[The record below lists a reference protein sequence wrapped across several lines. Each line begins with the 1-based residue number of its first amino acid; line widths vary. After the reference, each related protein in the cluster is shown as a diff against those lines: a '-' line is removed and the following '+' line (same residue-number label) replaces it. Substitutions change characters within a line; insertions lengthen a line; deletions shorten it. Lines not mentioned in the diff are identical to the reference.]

1 LPAAVAGAREA
12 RSPSHPDDE
21 LLRLG
26 AEFDRLYA
34 AIAPLTAKSQRLDEI
49 FNLVYPGGIPSGSFD
64 KWAKFRVDCG
74 LGAAI
79 HAENTAE
86 DLAIA
91 VVRQINKTPARTF
104 AGLAVKARAL
114 RFDTGFDNKSNV
126 PEDDLDW
133 PQVAVNNFLDE
144 IERLGVE
151 TQSTIA

>member
-1 LPAAVAGAREA
+1 M
-12 RSPSHPDDE
+12 
-21 LLRLG
+21 
-26 AEFDRLYA
+26 
-34 AIAPLTAKSQRLDEI
+34 
-49 FNLVYPGGIPSGSFD
+49 
-64 KWAKFRVDCG
+64 DCG
-74 LGAAI
+74 LEAAI

-133 PQVAVNNFLDE
+133 PQVAVNNFPDE